1 MLEVTKKPLTDG
13 LVSVCAWIPEDRV
26 VEVEQAIRDALA
38 PNIPADIVLQDS
50 TPGAV
55 LRGARGLRELT
66 QKKLAEMIG
75 VHKSHIS
82 EMERDVRPIGKVMA
96 KRLAQALEMP
106 YKAFL

>member
-1 MLEVTKKPLTDG
+1 MEVTKKSLIDG
-13 LVSVCAWIPEDRV
+13 LVSVCARIPEDRV

-75 VHKSHIS
+75 VHKLDHARKIHAHDL
-82 EMERDVRPIGKVMA
+82 RIA
-96 KRLAQALEMP
+96 ICNAI
-106 YKAFL
+106 